1 MASKYVVKL
10 CVRGDTDE
18 AGRTI
23 YDFFG
28 DDMEADRLPRTKS
41 ELYEY
46 LQVVVDNDLG
56 LLSDADLRREAS
68 GDDYYDM
75 LYDINFYL
83 TSEEIV
89 CDLPTRRYCVWRSN
103 LAKYILRGRISERKR
118 LKGGEK

>member
-10 CVRGDTDE
+10 CIRGDTDE
-18 AGRTI
+18 AGRTT
-23 YDFFG
+23 YGFFG

-68 GDDYYDM
+68 GHDYYDM
-75 LYDINFYL
+75 LYDINFY
-83 TSEEIV
+83 SGEEIV

-103 LAKYILRGRISERKR
+103 LAKYILRERRTEHKR
-118 LKGGEK
+118 LKEREK

>member
-23 YDFFG
+23 YGFFG

-41 ELYEY
+41 ELYEH

-68 GDDYYDM
+68 GDNSYDM
-75 LYDINFYL
+75 LYDINFYS
-83 TSEEIV
+83 TGKEII

-103 LAKYILRGRISERKR
+103 LAKYILRERRVERKR
-118 LKGGEK
+118 LKE